1 MKNKV
6 FTERELE
13 QWDQYERQMEVWK
26 NTKYES
32 NMEKAMS
39 KPNKPG
45 YFIANN
51 D

>member
-1 MKNKV
+1 MKV

-13 QWDQYERQMEVWK
+13 KWKEYERQMKVWRE
-26 NTKYES
+26 TKYES
-32 NMEKAMS
+32 DMDKAMS

-45 YFIANN
+45 YFRANN

>member
-1 MKNKV
+1 MRQKV

-13 QWDQYERQMEVWK
+13 KWDDYEEQMEIWRQK
-26 NTKYES
+26 KFES
-32 NMEKAMS
+32 KMHKAMS

-45 YFIANN
+45 YFRANN